1 MEKKLPLEEKTIS
14 DVYVKSQYVVT
25 YKIPVYQRNYAWE
38 EDQITALIKDVYD
51 SWQKN
56 PLAPYYIGTL
66 VTYKRN
72 DREYEVIDGQ
82 QRLTTIYLVIKALG
96 IKEVRNRLTYSARS
110 TSTSTIKQLDEG
122 LALGDESDSGIRNG
136 YKYANK
142 ALDAIVLSNEREGF
156 KEYFLQHVKL
166 IHYDVPKDV
175 NLNHY
180 FEVMNSRGEQLEK
193 HEIVK
198 SMLGQYLN
206 KHQLATFC
214 RIWEACLY

>member
-1 MEKKLPLEEKTIS
+1 MEKKLPLEEMSIS

-56 PLAPYYIGTL
+56 PSVSYYIGTL

-82 QRLTTIYLVIKALG
+82 QRLTTIYLIIKALG
-96 IKEVRNRLTYSARS
+96 IKDIKNKLTYSARS
-110 TSTSTIKQLDEG
+110 TSTSTIMRLNEDLD
-122 LALGDESDSGIRNG
+122 LGDDADAGIRNG
-136 YKYANK
+136 YGYAKK
-142 ALDAIVLSNEREGF
+142 ALETIVLSDERDGF
-156 KEYFLQHVKL
+156 QEYFLQHVKL

-206 KHQLATFC
+206 KQQLATFC
-214 RIWEACLY
+214 RFGRHAAK